1 MEFVEQVLVEGTK
14 REDFGMTI
22 VDNISFSLKYLRLR
36 LALHTC
42 S

>member
-14 REDFGMTI
+14 CKDLGMTV
-22 VDNISFSLKYLRLR
+22 VDNISFSPKYLRLR